1 MTISRWYGGIVAIL
15 WSISA
20 YALPIGSLR
29 PLNACPLARHFCR
42 ATSAEQGIPRDYP
55 TPALLGAFRMRCTIS
70 FMQKIARAGGVLNP
84 ALGSRICNMAAAFVG
99 ATPGEWRALAIMQM
113 RGRLI
118 NHTAVGRQ
126 LLRQIKAGFQSLIA
140 GPSGSVPPP
149 PRMWAPAPGGLS
161 VSTRASILVARRV
174 RAVRV
179 AMERAAIERTGA
191 PVRLAVGRCR
201 ATLVLSP
208 RGRVEEMIDTHC
220 SNAGIRRAFDRAVFN
235 GQPLVVGG
243 GGRPR
248 RVHVAVT
255 ASLAEPG
262 SADGFTH

>member
-1 MTISRWYGGIVAIL
+1 MTISRWYGGILAIL

-20 YALPIGSLR
+20 YALPIGSLQ

-42 ATSAEQGIPRDYP
+42 ATSAEQGIPQDYP

-70 FMQKIARAGGVLNP
+70 FMQKMARPGGIFNP
-84 ALGSRICNMAAAFVG
+84 ALGPRVCNMAAAFVG
-99 ATPGEWRALAIMQM
+99 ATPGEWRALAITQM
-113 RGRLI
+113 RGHAL
-118 NHTAVGRQ
+118 NQTAVGRQ

-140 GPSGSVPPP
+140 GSSGSVARP
-149 PRMWAPAPGGLS
+149 PRMRAPTPGGFS
-161 VSTRASILVARRV
+161 VSTRASALVARRV

-208 RGRVEEMIDTHC
+208 RGRVEEMIGTRC

-235 GQPLVVGG
+235 GQPLRVGG
-243 GGRPR
+243 GGRSR
-248 RVHVAVT
+248 RVHVAVI
-255 ASLAEPG
+255 AALAEPG
-262 SADGFTH
+262 SEDGFTH